1 MKLRKIDYQVAEKRP
16 VFIEPGLH
24 EIGRSQGKV
33 ECPFCGKR
41 NTVYLWSFAG
51 SGKRCVNPCCRAF
64 LAIPMAVRDMVPEEG
79 GAE

>member
-24 EIGRSQGKV
+24 EIGRSKGFV
-33 ECPFCGKR
+33 RCPFCGHRKI
-41 NTVYLWSFAG
+41 VYLWSFAG
-51 SGKRCVNPCCRAF
+51 GGKRCVNPCCRAF
-64 LAIPMAVRDMVPEEG
+64 LARQVAVRDMVLEEG